1 MNPHVLAK
9 KVGYNEC
16 LRYLNGLILAND
28 RDRSD
33 LYEVGEKSDEKKS
46 WSRSGNAQNGNS

>member
-33 LYEVGEKSDEKKS
+33 LYEVGEKSSDKKS